1 MKKLLFVILC
11 LFGTFP
17 FNSAWSGT
25 DTKIMVLGD
34 SLSAGY
40 GLPPQSGWVNLLER
54 RLQSQSAGYKVINAS
69 ISGEITL
76 GGRKRIEQ
84 ALKNNKPDIVI
95 VALGAND
102 GLQGRSISSIYE
114 NLEAIILTCK
124 QYNATP
130 LLISMQLPPNYGISY
145 TQKFRDIYPRLA
157 KNQQLQLAPF
167 LMEGFG
173 DQTGFF
179 QADGIHPTAQAQEKM
194 LDNIWPALVS
204 VLKSQQTQASTAS
217 KNLIDGTDTTT
228 GLLH

>member
-1 MKKLLFVILC
+1 
-11 LFGTFP
+11 
-17 FNSAWSGT
+17 
-25 DTKIMVLGD
+25 MVLGD

-40 GLPPQSGWVNLLER
+40 GLPPESGWVNLLER
-54 RLQSQSAGYKVINAS
+54 RLQSQPANYKVINAS

-84 ALKNNKPDIVI
+84 ALKNNEPDIVI

-114 NLEAIILTCK
+114 NLEAIILICK
-124 QYNATP
+124 QHNVTP
-130 LLISMQLPPNYGISY
+130 FLISMRLPPNYGISY

-157 KNQQLQLAPF
+157 KDQQLQLAPF

-204 VLKSQQTQASTAS
+204 VLKLRQTQAPATN
-217 KNLIDGTDTTT
+217 KNPSDEIDTTT
-228 GLLH
+228 GLLQ